1 MHACQQTVAIF
12 SSLPSWLFSLH
23 EQHVHE
29 HDNHCTLFTMSTVV
43 SEVSGKPEREA
54 SQNEMHGCLQAG
66 WCGHFQGHE
75 LTLAVSLAQALPVQ
89 AAL

>member
-1 MHACQQTVAIF
+1 MCMSMTSIARCV
-12 SSLPSWLFSLH
+12 
-23 EQHVHE
+23 
-29 HDNHCTLFTMSTVV
+29 TMGKVL

-54 SQNEMHGCLQAG
+54 SQNKMHGHRQTG
-66 WCGHFQGHE
+66 WCGCFQKDE